1 MHLATLPSKED
12 NMHFMKIYNKRVNY
26 IFVLVIGL
34 VILTWDLT
42 VIASS
47 RVWSAI
53 PGSPDDCTKPVE
65 VEAILNIAY
74 FKPADGCGT
83 VHQLDIYHPR
93 GLSNTIVLFF
103 VHGGAFRQGDKN
115 EHIELGVT
123 YAGYY
128 NYTTVVVNYR
138 LSSAPY
144 YAVHPDHIND
154 VSKAFSWT
162 YHNISK
168 YGGDPEKIYIFGQS
182 AGAHLVALLAT
193 DNRYLQAEGI
203 SNSEIKGVIAMS
215 GTYDLYQLVNW
226 PENPVKLND
235 QAMFMYYGLIY
246 RPFGTLE
253 QSPLDAAS
261 AVTHINQSQPPF
273 HLVALEET
281 PDFKDMPGF
290 SQQSSDFYN
299 RIKSIP
305 QHPFVDL
312 IRLKQSDIPPEI
324 QEKYQGDI
332 NGHLQEIYAIIPK
345 YYNWLPAATV
355 SHFIETIESTHSR

>member
-1 MHLATLPSKED
+1 MI
-12 NMHFMKIYNKRVNY
+12 FMKQNKKKVSY
-26 IFVLVIGL
+26 IFALVVIGL
-34 VILTWDLT
+34 MVIIGDLP

-47 RVWSAI
+47 KVWSAI

-65 VEAILNIAY
+65 VEATLNIAY
-74 FKPADGCGT
+74 VKPADGCGT
-83 VHQLDIYHPR
+83 AHQLDIYHPR

-103 VHGGAFRQGDKN
+103 VHGGAFRQGDKD
-115 EHIELGVT
+115 EYMELGVT

-193 DNRYLQAEGI
+193 DKSYLE
-203 SNSEIKGVIAMS
+203 SEPNPKVKEKGLYSKIKGVICLS
-215 GTYDLYQLVNW
+215 GTYDLYPLVNW

-299 RIKSIP
+299 HIKSIP
-305 QHPFVDL
+305 RHPFVDL

-324 QEKYQGDI
+324 REKYQGDI
-332 NGHLQEIYAIIPK
+332 SGHIQEIFAIIPK
-345 YYNWLPAATV
+345 YYNWLPAAAV